1 MAGTTAEAMA
11 RAAEEMAAFRETVGL
26 TLAEFLAGIERRA
39 GHDEDLGRGAPLP
52 VRIPQF
58 S

>member
-1 MAGTTAEAMA
+1 MAETTAESMA

-39 GHDEDLGRGAPLP
+39 EHDRGAALP